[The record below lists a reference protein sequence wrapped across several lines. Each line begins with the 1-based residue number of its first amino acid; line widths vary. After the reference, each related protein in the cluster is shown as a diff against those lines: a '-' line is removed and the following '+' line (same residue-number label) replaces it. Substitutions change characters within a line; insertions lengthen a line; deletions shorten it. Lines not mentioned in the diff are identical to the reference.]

1 MAGDGPPITT
11 FSCEQQR
18 TSWTPTFAGMTTG
31 AHPMSFMRRRGIA
44 ARESSPATVTPR
56 RPRNLAPVLLVAP
69 LVLYMAVFY
78 ALPVLAMLA
87 RSIVDPHPTLQNFV
101 QLGSDGVFLHV
112 FTNTLLTAVI
122 VTLGTLLLGYPVA
135 LALSRMRG
143 TAATLTLMIVL
154 LPFWT
159 SVLVR
164 SYAWMVLLGRHG
176 LINEAL
182 RATALID
189 SPLRLLNTAFAVR
202 IAMIHILLPYMIL
215 PIASVLRQLDP
226 ALPRAAGSL
235 GASPWGVF
243 GQVVLPLSMPGV
255 IAGTLLVFV
264 LSLGFY
270 ITPALVGG
278 PRDMMLSQLI
288 AQQVD
293 LLNWPY
299 AACLS
304 ATLLAATLVL
314 LLLCQALPGV
324 RGALRLGV
332 R

>member
-1 MAGDGPPITT
+1 MSDAALARSAPL
-11 FSCEQQR
+11 QR
-18 TSWTPTFAGMTTG
+18 TVMPRPPRHFG
-31 AHPMSFMRRRGIA
+31 
-44 ARESSPATVTPR
+44 PA
-56 RPRNLAPVLLVAP
+56 LLVAP

-87 RSIVDPHPTLQNFV
+87 RSVIDPHLTLRNFI
-101 QLGSDGVFLHV
+101 QLGGDGVFLHV
-112 FTNTLLTAVI
+112 FANTLLTAAI

-143 TAATLTLMIVL
+143 MAATVTLIIVL

-182 RATALID
+182 RAAALID
-189 SPLRLLNTAFAVR
+189 TPLRLLNTAFAVR

-226 ALPRAAGSL
+226 ALPRAAASL
-235 GASPWGVF
+235 GARPWGVF
-243 GQVVLPLSMPGV
+243 AQVVLPLSMPGV

-304 ATLLAATLVL
+304 ATLLAATLAL

-324 RGALRLGV
+324 RGVLRPGL

>member
-1 MAGDGPPITT
+1 
-11 FSCEQQR
+11 
-18 TSWTPTFAGMTTG
+18 
-31 AHPMSFMRRRGIA
+31 MSDTALTVPVSLLRA
-44 ARESSPATVTPR
+44 APARHYRQVGT
-56 RPRNLAPVLLVAP
+56 VLLVGP
-69 LVLYMAVFY
+69 LVLYMLVFY
-78 ALPVLAMLA
+78 TLPVLAMLG
-87 RSIVDPHPTLQNFV
+87 RSVMEPGLTLQNFIR
-101 QLGSDGVFLHV
+101 LAGDEVFLRV
-112 FTNTLLTAVI
+112 FGNTLLTAVI

-135 LALSRMRG
+135 LALSRMRR
-143 TAATLTLMIVL
+143 TAATFTLMVVL

-182 RATALID
+182 HAAALIEA
-189 SPLRLLNTAFAVR
+189 PLRMLNTAFAVR
-202 IAMIHILLPYMIL
+202 LAMIHILLPYMIL
-215 PIASVLRQLDP
+215 PIASVLRQMDP
-226 ALPRAAGSL
+226 ALPRAATGL
-235 GASPWGVF
+235 GAPPWRVF
-243 GQVVLPLSMPGV
+243 SQVVLPLSMPGV

-278 PRDMMLSQLI
+278 PHDMMLSQLI

-304 ATLLAATLVL
+304 ATLLGATLVL
-314 LLLCQALPGV
+314 LALCQALPGV
-324 RGALRLGV
+324 RGALRLGM